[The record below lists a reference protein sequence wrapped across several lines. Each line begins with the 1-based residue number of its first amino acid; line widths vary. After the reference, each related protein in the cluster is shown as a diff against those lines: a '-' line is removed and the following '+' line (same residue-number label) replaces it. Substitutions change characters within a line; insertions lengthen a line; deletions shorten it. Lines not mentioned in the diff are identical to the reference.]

1 MGRTIGAFLL
11 AVLYGTH
18 LVANVIPPI
27 GLAPGSQYQ
36 LIFTTADLHTAV
48 STDIAT
54 YNAFVTNEA
63 ALGVPF
69 GLPSG
74 STWTA
79 VASTHAVAANVN
91 APSGTLPV
99 YNTDGQEVTAAG
111 VGIYTGT
118 LDNIVGFD
126 QYGSATSAQT
136 NRVWTGSDSNGARL
150 TNFTLGGGG
159 NGEYGMPASTD
170 FHWIKGGFAPQ
181 AAEVTLSLPFYALSG
196 PITVPVPTPE
206 PSTLTLLGL
215 ALLAFGGHRGLR
227 WLRRG

>member
-1 MGRTIGAFLL
+1 MGRTIAAFLL

-18 LVANVIPPI
+18 LIGAVISPI

-36 LIFTTADLHTAV
+36 LIFATADLHNAV

-54 YNAFVTNEA
+54 YNAFVTSEA

-74 STWTA
+74 VTWTA
-79 VASTHAVAANVN
+79 VASTSTVNANVN

-99 YNTDGQEVTAAG
+99 YNTDGQEVAAAG

-118 LDNIVGFD
+118 LENVVGFD
-126 QYGSATSAQT
+126 QYGATATAAQA
-136 NRVWTGSDSNGARL
+136 NNVWTGSDFQGAGL
-150 TNFTLGGGG
+150 HHATLGGGG
-159 NGEYGMPASTD
+159 NGEVGQLAIDST
-170 FHWIKGGFAPQ
+170 WLQFALEPQ
-181 AAEVTLSLPFYALSG
+181 AAEVTFSRPFYALSTA
-196 PITVPVPTPE
+196 ITVPTPE

-215 ALLAFGGHRGLR
+215 ALLAIGGHRGLR
-227 WLRRG
+227 WLRQR